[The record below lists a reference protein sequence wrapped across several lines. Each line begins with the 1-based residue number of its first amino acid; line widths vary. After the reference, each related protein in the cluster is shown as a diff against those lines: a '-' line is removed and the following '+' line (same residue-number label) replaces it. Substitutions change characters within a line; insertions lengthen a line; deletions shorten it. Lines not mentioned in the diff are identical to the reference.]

1 MNLRNVLAGVVF
13 LTFAS
18 GVVDADVMPPAE
30 TNVQGQYTAV
40 GKFLDQLAGREGS
53 HDGLTLRE
61 RAARYAA
68 AGMPRITHAQ
78 VRRWA
83 RSPYASNQMLATAVV
98 LGALGRAAVGTSQQ
112 TQQAALLQ
120 QFAQLLAGTVNA
132 SLSSASAILSQ
143 ESQAVAAGD
152 LAGAAAAAEQLQSL
166 DLQALPSDFTPSADD
181 QAAAATMQA
190 VSSYDW
196 GSMFMALGQAV
207 LAAVVGFLQ
216 GGVYG
221 AIVGAAVSLIESAIA
236 GDFTSQNT
244 SYNQV
249 GAATGNSASMAGGV
263 TSSLTSSL
271 PGGGGV
277 LSGAGGLGTN
287 TVLQRPAASS
297 NFTIQNGQGEAA
309 TGALPGSIHN

>member
-1 MNLRNVLAGVVF
+1 MNLRNLLAGVVF
-13 LTFAS
+13 LAFAS
-18 GVVDADVMPPAE
+18 GVVAADVMPPAA

-68 AGMPRITHAQ
+68 AGMPRITRSE

-83 RSPYASNQMLATAVV
+83 RSPYASNQMLATADV

-112 TQQAALLQ
+112 AQQAALLQ
-120 QFAQLLAGTVNA
+120 QFAQLLAGTSNA
-132 SLSSASAILSQ
+132 SLSSASASLSQ

-152 LAGAAAAAEQLQSL
+152 SAAATAAAEQLQSL
-166 DLQALPSDFTPSADD
+166 ALQALPAGFMPSADD

-196 GSMFMALGQAV
+196 GSLFMALGQAV
-207 LAAVVGFLQ
+207 LAAVVGFIE
-216 GGVYG
+216 GGPYG
-221 AIVGAAVSLIESAIA
+221 AIAGAAVSLITSAMA

-249 GAATGNSASMAGGV
+249 NPSTGSTASLAGGV

-271 PGGGGV
+271 AGGGSV
-277 LSGAGGLGTN
+277 LSGAGGLGVSN
-287 TVLQRPAASS
+287 VLQRPATSS
-297 NFTIQNGQGEAA
+297 SVTIQNGQSEAA
-309 TGALPGSIHN
+309 TGALPGSVGQ